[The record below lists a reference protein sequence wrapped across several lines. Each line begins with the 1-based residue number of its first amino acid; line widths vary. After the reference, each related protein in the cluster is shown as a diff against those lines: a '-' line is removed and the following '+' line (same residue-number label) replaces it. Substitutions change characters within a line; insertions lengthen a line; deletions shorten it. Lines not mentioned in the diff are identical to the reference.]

1 MPDRLYLLD
10 RRGRVVY
17 KSGRGPFGFKPGE
30 LEQAIVMSRLDQSD
44 HPRVHQSE
52 GASGDAGAKKRT
64 SARFPVADDAAAW
77 AVLPAA
83 EVGAGQPLPSWAR
96 ILAPAMP
103 RTTAAVL
110 ELDYVQR
117 TRSPLDP
124 RERALL
130 RYVAARANGC
140 AASQAIARAD
150 FMRAGG
156 TPARLDRIDR
166 NEYEGDEA
174 APVEF
179 IRKLTLAADTI
190 TDAEVQELLERYGE
204 KQLTGMVLLAAYAN
218 FQDRL
223 FLSLGIEPGDETDRP
238 PLEVR
243 FRADGGG
250 AGAAPPRT
258 RPVDLPAPD
267 SVPDQVHDPSWREM
281 NWAEIETK
289 LESQKGRSSRIRIP
303 SWQEVLAGL
312 PAGVPRPA
320 KPVRIQWSLVTM
332 GYAPELAAAW
342 SRCTRTF
349 MEETRQDRVFEES
362 LFWVVTRTIHCF
374 Y

>member
-1 MPDRLYLLD
+1 
-10 RRGRVVY
+10 
-17 KSGRGPFGFKPGE
+17 
-30 LEQAIVMSRLDQSD
+30 
-44 HPRVHQSE
+44 
-52 GASGDAGAKKRT
+52 
-64 SARFPVADDAAAW
+64 
-77 AVLPAA
+77 
-83 EVGAGQPLPSWAR
+83 
-96 ILAPAMP
+96 
-103 RTTAAVL
+103 
-110 ELDYVQR
+110 
-117 TRSPLDP
+117 
-124 RERALL
+124 
-130 RYVAARANGC
+130 
-140 AASQAIARAD
+140 
-150 FMRAGG
+150 
-156 TPARLDRIDR
+156 
-166 NEYEGDEA
+166 
-174 APVEF
+174 VEF